1 MLFYV
6 MMRQGQINI
15 FKVTR
20 EAGGTRVYNIPMW
33 HNQEPSEERP
43 HLQALEDR
51 TVVEHRRNW
60 RLS

>member
-1 MLFYV
+1 

-60 RLS
+60 RLP